1 MGISIDTGKIG
12 AVLLGD
18 GKWYAVKEGTFDIG
32 SYEFREGNR
41 LVLGGGGA
49 AGISETGATWND
61 PQDGERYA
69 CPLSSILAVRYRSG
83 AEQNSPA

>member
-1 MGISIDTGKIG
+1 MAISIDTGKIG

-18 GKWYAVKEGTFDIG
+18 GKRHAVKEGMFDIG

-49 AGISETGATWND
+49 TGISETGATWDD
-61 PQDGERYA
+61 PQDGERYV
-69 CPLSSILAVRYRSG
+69 CPLSSILAIKYRNRS
-83 AEQNSPA
+83 E

>member
-1 MGISIDTGKIG
+1 MAISIDTGKIG

-18 GKWYAVKEGTFDIG
+18 GKWHAVKEGTFDIG

-49 AGISETGATWND
+49 ANISETGATCDD
-61 PQDGERYA
+61 PHDGERYT
-69 CPLSSILAVRYRSG
+69 CPLSSILAVNYRSRF
-83 AEQNSPA
+83 E

>member
-1 MGISIDTGKIG
+1 MAISIDTGKIS

-18 GKWYAVKEGTFDIG
+18 GKWHAVKEGTFDIG
-32 SYEFREGNR
+32 SYEFREGTR

-49 AGISETGATWND
+49 AGISETGATWDD

-69 CPLSSILAVRYRSG
+69 CPLSSILAVKYRSRS
-83 AEQNSPA
+83 E